1 MPFIAEYIKCK
12 STFCS
17 TTLGI
22 IYPKKTQ
29 TPKRKLLKKILILS
43 VLFTLTLA
51 KTLAPIDFELIKEQ
65 TNPKSPTLLLMG
77 GIQGDEPGGFNATNM
92 FLMHYKI
99 TDGNV
104 WVVPVL
110 NKHSMLLNH
119 RGLYDDMNRK
129 FKNLSTNDPEYPI
142 IKHIEELITAKE
154 VDAILHLHDGS
165 GFYRPKYETPLLN
178 PNRWGNCSI
187 IDQKNL
193 ENVRF
198 GDLDNIVHQMTSH
211 INQNLLKPIHKY
223 YVRDT
228 HTAKGDKEMEKAL
241 TYFAI
246 RNGKPA
252 FANEASK
259 ELSLEQRV
267 YYHLLAIEGMLD
279 QIGIKYQRDFKLTP
293 NNIYRL
299 INDKTLDV
307 KIDDLIILPLYGL
320 RPVLNYFPMP
330 KDANTTTIP
339 LSSKAHIVGLLPKNN
354 QIWLKYGNKLMS
366 RINPDYIEFDKSLK
380 TIEVKVDGELKNI
393 EVPSIIEVKE
403 NFEILPIEG
412 YRVNII
418 GYVIPNDNSKKPN
431 ETGILIHHKECIPKF
446 SIDKAGKIFRAE
458 IYKDDKF
465 SGMILI
471 KFI

>member
-1 MPFIAEYIKCK
+1 M
-12 STFCS
+12 
-17 TTLGI
+17 
-22 IYPKKTQ
+22 
-29 TPKRKLLKKILILS
+29 KKIIILS
-43 VLFTLTLA
+43 ILFTFALS
-51 KTLAPIDFELIKEQ
+51 KPLAPIDFDVVKEQ
-65 TNPKSPTLLLMG
+65 TNTKSPTLLLMG

-99 TDGNV
+99 IDGNV

-110 NKHSMLLNH
+110 NKHSMLMNH

-129 FKNLSTNDPEYPI
+129 FKNLSSSDPEYFI
-142 IKHIEELITAKE
+142 IKHIEDLITDKE
-154 VDAILHLHDGS
+154 VNVILHLHDGS

-187 IDQKNL
+187 IDQKKL
-193 ENVRF
+193 ENVKF
-198 GDLDNIVHQMTSH
+198 GDLNTIVNKMTSH
-211 INQNLLKPIHKY
+211 INDNLLEPIHKY

-246 RNGKPA
+246 RNKKPA

-259 ELSLEQRV
+259 ELSLEKRV
-267 YYHLLAIEGMLD
+267 YYHLLAIEGILD
-279 QIGIKYQRDFKLTP
+279 QVGIKYERDFKLTP

-307 KIDDLIILPLYGL
+307 KINDSIILPLYGL

-330 KDANTTTIP
+330 KDAQITTIP
-339 LSSKAHIVGLLPKNN
+339 LSSKAHIVGLLPRNN
-354 QIWLKYGNKLMS
+354 QVWLKYGNKLMT
-366 RINPDYIEFDKSLK
+366 RINPDYIEFDHSVKN
-380 TIEVKVDGELKNI
+380 IQIKVDGELKNI
-393 EVPSIIEVKE
+393 EVPSIVEVKE

-418 GYVIPNDNSKKPN
+418 GYVIPNDKSKKPN
-431 ETGILIHHKECIPKF
+431 ETGILIHHKDCISKF

-458 IYKDDKF
+458 IYKGDKF

-471 KFI
+471 KFL

>member
-1 MPFIAEYIKCK
+1 M
-12 STFCS
+12 
-17 TTLGI
+17 
-22 IYPKKTQ
+22 KK
-29 TPKRKLLKKILILS
+29 LLILS
-43 VLFTLTLA
+43 ILFAFALS
-51 KTLAPIDFELIKEQ
+51 KPLAPIDFDLIKQE
-65 TNPKSPTLLLMG
+65 TNPKSPTVLLMG

-110 NKHSMLLNH
+110 NKHSMLMNH

-129 FKNLSTNDPEYPI
+129 FKKLSDSDPEFFI
-142 IKHIEELITAKE
+142 IKHIEDLITSKE
-154 VDAILHLHDGS
+154 VNAILHLHDGS
-165 GFYRPKYETPLLN
+165 GFYRPRYESTLFN

-187 IDQKNL
+187 IDQQIL
-193 ENVRF
+193 ENVEF
-198 GDLDNIVHQMTSH
+198 GDLDNIVNKMTSH
-211 INQNLLKPIHKY
+211 INENLLDSSHQY
-223 YVRDT
+223 HVRDT

-246 RNGKPA
+246 RHGKPA

-259 ELSLEQRV
+259 ELSLEKRV
-267 YYHLLAIEGMLD
+267 YYHLLAIEGLLD
-279 QIGIKYQRDFKLTP
+279 QIGIKYEKDFKLTP

-307 KIDDLIILPLYGL
+307 KIDNSIILPVYGL
-320 RPVLNYFPMP
+320 RPILNYFPIP
-330 KDANTTTIP
+330 KDKQITTIP
-339 LSSKAHIVGLLPKNN
+339 ISSKAHIIGLLPRNN
-354 QIWLKYGNKLMS
+354 QIWLKYGNKLMT
-366 RINPDYIEFDKSLK
+366 RINPDYMEFDNSLK
-380 TIEVKVDGELKNI
+380 NIQIKVDGELKDI
-393 EVPSIIEVKE
+393 QIPSIIEVKE

-418 GYVIPNDNSKKPN
+418 GYVIPNDQSKKPN
-431 ETGILIHHKECIPKF
+431 ETGILIHHKECISRF

-465 SGMILI
+465 SGMVLI
-471 KFI
+471 KFL